1 MKLEEQI
8 KNLPAG
14 IEYLFNVPMAAY
26 TTYKTGGA
34 ADVLALP
41 ADAARL
47 KEILIFARG
56 AGLPARVLCMGSNIL
71 VSGGG
76 LRGITICLKNMRGFE
91 INGTLLRA
99 AAGEPLD
106 NIAAAAVNAGL
117 EGMEFLSG
125 IPGSCG
131 GAVYMNAG
139 AYGQETFDCLESFT
153 VLDKNLE
160 TKVLT
165 KTQARH
171 GYRRVEGI
179 EGCIILSA
187 AWRLRPARDAAA
199 LNTRRADTLAKR
211 IQKQPLDYPSA
222 GSVFKRPLDNFA
234 SALIDKCG
242 LKGLRAGGAMVSPK
256 HAGFIINYDNA
267 TPQDVKN
274 LMDEV
279 QKRVL
284 AQTGVK
290 LELEQILWG
299 DF

>member
-1 MKLEEQI
+1 MKELSD
-8 KNLPAG
+8 
-14 IEYLFNVPMAAY
+14 IELVFNAPMAAY

-34 ADVLALP
+34 AEVLALP
-41 ADAARL
+41 KDAAQL
-47 KEILIFARG
+47 KEILNFARRHKVE
-56 AGLPARVLCMGSNIL
+56 ARVLGLGSNIL
-71 VSGGG
+71 VGGGG
-76 LRGITICLKNMRGFE
+76 LRGITICLKNMRGIE
-91 INGTLLRA
+91 IAGNQITAL
-99 AAGEPLD
+99 AGEPLD
-106 NIAAAAVNAGL
+106 NIVAAAVKAGL

-139 AYGQETFDCLESFT
+139 AYNQETFDCLHSFS
-153 VLDKNLE
+153 VLDADLN
-160 TKVLT
+160 V
-165 KTQARH
+165 KTLQKTDVKH

-187 AWRLRPARDAAA
+187 TWILKPGDTAAR
-199 LNTRRADTLAKR
+199 RRETLAKR
-211 IQKQPLDYPSA
+211 VEKQPLDYPSA
-222 GSVFKRPLDNFA
+222 GSVFKRPADNFA

-242 LKGLRAGGAMVSPK
+242 LKGLRIGGAMVSPK

-267 TPQDVKN
+267 SPADIKN
-274 LMDEV
+274 LMEEV
-279 QKRVL
+279 RRRVL